1 VIGIFHPLCEL
12 QTMVIFQH
20 DLSEKE
26 LTMLRFTRSYIL
38 AGLVFAVLV
47 LAGCQQVADT
57 RTEICQ
63 TLRDVGTAAAEL
75 KSAKIDQPVD
85 QIKTTA
91 SNLQQKRQNLDRLAR
106 LTSIPSL
113 VKLDSAVDSAV
124 QAVNEAVGGTVGSA
138 VTKINAAGDQLQ
150 QAYTELNNA
159 VCAAK

>member
-1 VIGIFHPLCEL
+1 MQYL
-12 QTMVIFQH
+12 
-20 DLSEKE
+20 
-26 LTMLRFTRSYIL
+26 TRSYVVL
-38 AGLVFAVLV
+38 VGLVLV
-47 LAGCQQVADT
+47 MLALTACQPVSDA
-57 RTEICQ
+57 RAEFCQ
-63 TLRDVGTAAAEL
+63 NLRDVGTSATDL

-113 VKLDSAVDSAV
+113 VKLDAAVDSAV
-124 QAVNEAVGGTVGSA
+124 QAVNETAGGTVGSA

-150 QAYTELNNA
+150 QTYTELNNA

>member
-1 VIGIFHPLCEL
+1 
-12 QTMVIFQH
+12 
-20 DLSEKE
+20 
-26 LTMLRFTRSYIL
+26 MLRFTRSYMI
-38 AGLVFAVLV
+38 AGLVLAVLV
-47 LAGCQQVADT
+47 LSGCQQVSDA
-57 RTEICQ
+57 RTEFCQ
-63 TLRDVGTAAAEL
+63 TLRDVGTAATEL

-91 SNLQQKRQNLDRLAR
+91 NNLQQKRQNLDRLAR

-113 VKLDSAVDSAV
+113 VKLDAAVDNAI

-150 QAYTELNNA
+150 QTYTDMNNA

>member
-1 VIGIFHPLCEL
+1 
-12 QTMVIFQH
+12 
-20 DLSEKE
+20 
-26 LTMLRFTRSYIL
+26 MLRFTRSTIL
-38 AGLVFAVLV
+38 AGLVLAVLA
-47 LAGCQQVADT
+47 LTGCQPVADA
-57 RTEICQ
+57 RAEFCQ
-63 TLRDVGTAAAEL
+63 TLRDVGSAATDL

-113 VKLDSAVDSAV
+113 VKLDAAVDNAV
-124 QAVNEAVGGTVGSA
+124 QAVNEAAGGTVGSA

-150 QAYTELNNA
+150 QTYTELNNA